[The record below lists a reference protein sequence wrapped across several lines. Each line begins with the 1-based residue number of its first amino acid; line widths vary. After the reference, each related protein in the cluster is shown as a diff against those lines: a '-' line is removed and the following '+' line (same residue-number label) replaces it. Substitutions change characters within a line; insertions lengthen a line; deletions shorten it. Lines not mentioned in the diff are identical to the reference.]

1 MKTAIEVLLDAFE
14 NSMCKDANQKS
25 RSQYRSVINALGK
38 DEVFKTDAEK
48 NFLTLVIKLIANNRE
63 DECIKLIGLLR
74 YSVCVYNWGSL
85 RSYET
90 YCNKF
95 TDFLEKLLSSEA
107 ASKKSIKK
115 KIASA
120 CTTPTLSDTE
130 ESWLKTAFAK
140 RTVFLHEQLMT
151 KFMGRLRRQDRI
163 SGNKVW
169 LPLSYI
175 AKLYKKAGKTKEF
188 TDWLRKLAEGI
199 FVHYEDDNKEIKSV
213 QFKAQQVFLVFEK
226 IEKKKNSDGKKPK
239 KADEVKYDV
248 GIVKTQDTDAIEK
261 STEAYNVKVALSAS
275 NKCYTAYTPTGDGNT
290 KVSMIVKDISDIAID
305 HVKPIDLTLKE
316 LGDKGRI
323 PNLKMV
329 SDSFRDMMGRP
340 EKADKDIEDE
350 SLDQLYNNVDIN
362 KLTDELYL
370 IRTDGVLRLMVSE
383 YNGKKSNSTAYDK
396 IIKIKGK
403 EEYLGLLGEA
413 LLDDETIYLYQR
425 LNERDAKT
433 RASREE
439 PKGTKVKISKKII
452 NLI

>member
-120 CTTPTLSDTE
+120 CTTPKLSDTE
-130 ESWLKTAFAK
+130 ESWLKTAFAN

-199 FVHYEDDNKEIKSV
+199 FVHYEDDNKDIKSV

-226 IEKKKNSDGKKPK
+226 NEENSDG
-239 KADEVKYDV
+239 
-248 GIVKTQDTDAIEK
+248 T
-261 STEAYNVKVALSAS
+261 YNVKVALSAS
-275 NKCYTAYTPTGDGNT
+275 NKCYTAYTPTGEGNT
-290 KVSMIVKDISDIAID
+290 KVPMIVKDISDIAID

-329 SDSFRDMMGRP
+329 SESFRDMIGRP

-362 KLTDELYL
+362 KLTDELNL

-425 LNERDAKT
+425 LNERNAKT

>member
-38 DEVFKTDAEK
+38 DEVFETDAEK

-95 TDFLEKLLSSEA
+95 TDFLEKLLNSEA

-188 TDWLRKLAEGI
+188 TDWLRKLAESI

-226 IEKKKNSDGKKPK
+226 KENSDG
-239 KADEVKYDV
+239 
-248 GIVKTQDTDAIEK
+248 T
-261 STEAYNVKVALSAS
+261 YNVKVALSAS
-275 NKCYTAYTPTGDGNT
+275 NKCYMAYTPTGEGNT
-290 KVSMIVKDISDIAID
+290 KVPMTVKDISDIAID
-305 HVKPIDLTLKE
+305 HVKPIDLTLRE
-316 LGDKGRI
+316 LDKKGRI

-329 SDSFRDMMGRP
+329 SESFRDMIGRP

-350 SLDQLYNNVDIN
+350 SLDQLYNNVDMS
-362 KLTDELYL
+362 KLTDELNL

>member
-38 DEVFKTDAEK
+38 DEVFETDAEK

-95 TDFLEKLLSSEA
+95 TDFLEKLLSSGA

-163 SGNKVW
+163 SGDKVW

-226 IEKKKNSDGKKPK
+226 NSDGT
-239 KADEVKYDV
+239 YDV
-248 GIVKTQDTDAIEK
+248 
-261 STEAYNVKVALSAS
+261 YVALSAS
-275 NKCYTAYTPTGDGNT
+275 NKCYRAYTPTGEGNT
-290 KVSMIVKDISDIAID
+290 KVPMIVKDISDIAID
-305 HVKPIDLTLKE
+305 HVKPIDLTLRE
-316 LGDKGRI
+316 LDDKGRI

-329 SDSFRDMMGRP
+329 SESFKDMMGRP

-350 SLDQLYNNVDIN
+350 SLDLLYNNVDICE
-362 KLTDELYL
+362 LTDELNL
-370 IRTDGVLRLMVSE
+370 IRTDGVLRLMTSE

-439 PKGTKVKISKKII
+439 LKGTKVKISKKII

>member
-226 IEKKKNSDGKKPK
+226 NSDGT
-239 KADEVKYDV
+239 YD
-248 GIVKTQDTDAIEK
+248 
-261 STEAYNVKVALSAS
+261 VKVALSAS
-275 NKCYTAYTPTGDGNT
+275 NKCYMAYTPTGEGNT
-290 KVSMIVKDISDIAID
+290 KVFMTVKDISDIAID
-305 HVKPIDLTLKE
+305 HVKPIDLTLRE
-316 LGDKGRI
+316 LDDKGRI

-329 SDSFRDMMGRP
+329 SESFKDMMGRP

-350 SLDQLYNNVDIN
+350 SLDQLYNNVNIS
-362 KLTDELYL
+362 KLTDELNL

-403 EEYLGLLGEA
+403 EEYLGLLGKA

-425 LNERDAKT
+425 LNERNAKT

>member
-1 MKTAIEVLLDAFE
+1 MKKAIEVLLDAFE

-25 RSQYRSVINALGK
+25 RSQYRSVILALGK

-95 TDFLEKLLSSEA
+95 ADFLEKLLNSGA

-213 QFKAQQVFLVFEK
+213 QFEKKQVFLVFEK
-226 IEKKKNSDGKKPK
+226 KKNSDGT
-239 KADEVKYDV
+239 YDV
-248 GIVKTQDTDAIEK
+248 
-261 STEAYNVKVALSAS
+261 YVALSAS
-275 NKCYTAYTPTGDGNT
+275 NKCYTAYTPTGEGNT
-290 KVSMIVKDISDIAID
+290 KVPMIVKDISDIAID
-305 HVKPIDLTLKE
+305 HVKPIDLTLRE
-316 LGDKGRI
+316 LDDKGRI

-329 SDSFRDMMGRP
+329 SESFKDMMGRP

-350 SLDQLYNNVDIN
+350 SLDQLYNNVDIS
-362 KLTDELYL
+362 KLTDELNL

-403 EEYLGLLGEA
+403 EEYLGLLGKA

-425 LNERDAKT
+425 LNERNAKT

>member
-95 TDFLEKLLSSEA
+95 ADFLEKLLSSEA

-226 IEKKKNSDGKKPK
+226 KKKTDGTYDSDGTY
-239 KADEVKYDV
+239 E
-248 GIVKTQDTDAIEK
+248 
-261 STEAYNVKVALSAS
+261 VKVALSAS
-275 NKCYTAYTPTGDGNT
+275 NKCYTAYTPTGEGNT
-290 KVSMIVKDISDIAID
+290 KVPMIVKDISDIAID
-305 HVKPIDLTLKE
+305 HVKPIDLTLRE
-316 LGDKGRI
+316 LDDKGRI

-329 SDSFRDMMGRP
+329 SESFKDMMGRP

-362 KLTDELYL
+362 KLTDELNL
-370 IRTDGVLRLMVSE
+370 IRTDGVLRLMTSE

-403 EEYLGLLGEA
+403 EEYLGLQGEA

-425 LNERDAKT
+425 LNERNAKT

>member
-1 MKTAIEVLLDAFE
+1 MKKAIEVLLDAFE

-213 QFKAQQVFLVFEK
+213 QFEKKQVFLVFEK
-226 IEKKKNSDGKKPK
+226 NEENSDG
-239 KADEVKYDV
+239 
-248 GIVKTQDTDAIEK
+248 T
-261 STEAYNVKVALSAS
+261 YNVKVALSAS
-275 NKCYTAYTPTGDGNT
+275 NKCYTAYTPTGEGNT
-290 KVSMIVKDISDIAID
+290 KVPMIVKDISDIAID

-350 SLDQLYNNVDIN
+350 SLDQLYNNVDIS
-362 KLTDELYL
+362 KLTDELNL
-370 IRTDGVLRLMVSE
+370 IRTDGVLRLMTSE

-403 EEYLGLLGEA
+403 EEYLGLQGKA

-425 LNERDAKT
+425 LNERNAKT

>member
-1 MKTAIEVLLDAFE
+1 MKKAIEVLLDAFE

-25 RSQYRSVINALGK
+25 RSQYRSVFNALGK

-95 TDFLEKLLSSEA
+95 TDFLEKLLSSGA

-226 IEKKKNSDGKKPK
+226 KKKTDGTYDSDGTY
-239 KADEVKYDV
+239 E
-248 GIVKTQDTDAIEK
+248 
-261 STEAYNVKVALSAS
+261 VKVALSAS
-275 NKCYTAYTPTGDGNT
+275 NKCYTAYTPTGEGNT
-290 KVSMIVKDISDIAID
+290 KVPMIVKDVSDIAID

-350 SLDQLYNNVDIN
+350 SLDQLYNNVDIS
-362 KLTDELYL
+362 KLTDELNL

-403 EEYLGLLGEA
+403 EEYLGLLGKA

-425 LNERDAKT
+425 LNERNAKT

>member
-120 CTTPTLSDTE
+120 CTTPKLSDTE
-130 ESWLKTAFAK
+130 ESWLKTAFAN

-188 TDWLRKLAEGI
+188 TDWLRKLAKGI

-213 QFKAQQVFLVFEK
+213 QFEKKQVFLVFEK
-226 IEKKKNSDGKKPK
+226 NEENSDG
-239 KADEVKYDV
+239 
-248 GIVKTQDTDAIEK
+248 T
-261 STEAYNVKVALSAS
+261 YNVKVALSAS

-290 KVSMIVKDISDIAID
+290 KVPMIVKDISDIAID

-329 SDSFRDMMGRP
+329 SDSFRDMIGRP

-362 KLTDELYL
+362 KLTDELNL

-403 EEYLGLLGEA
+403 GEYLGLLGEA

-425 LNERDAKT
+425 LNERNAKT

>member
-1 MKTAIEVLLDAFE
+1 MKKAIEVLLDAFE

-120 CTTPTLSDTE
+120 CTTPKLSDTE
-130 ESWLKTAFAK
+130 ESWLKTAFAN

-188 TDWLRKLAEGI
+188 TNWLRKLAEGI

-213 QFKAQQVFLVFEK
+213 QFEKKQVFLVFEK
-226 IEKKKNSDGKKPK
+226 NEENSDGT
-239 KADEVKYDV
+239 YD
-248 GIVKTQDTDAIEK
+248 
-261 STEAYNVKVALSAS
+261 VKVALSAS
-275 NKCYTAYTPTGDGNT
+275 NKCYTAYTPTGEGNT
-290 KVSMIVKDISDIAID
+290 KVPMIVKDISDIAID
-305 HVKPIDLTLKE
+305 HVKPIDLTLRE
-316 LGDKGRI
+316 LDKKGRI

-362 KLTDELYL
+362 KLTDELNL

-403 EEYLGLLGEA
+403 EEYLGLLGKA

-425 LNERDAKT
+425 LNERNAKT

>member
-38 DEVFKTDAEK
+38 DEVFETDAEK

-95 TDFLEKLLSSEA
+95 TDFLEKLLSSGA

-226 IEKKKNSDGKKPK
+226 NSDGT
-239 KADEVKYDV
+239 YDV
-248 GIVKTQDTDAIEK
+248 
-261 STEAYNVKVALSAS
+261 YVALSAS
-275 NKCYTAYTPTGDGNT
+275 NKCYRAYTPTGEGNT
-290 KVSMIVKDISDIAID
+290 KVPMIVKDISDIAID
-305 HVKPIDLTLKE
+305 HVKPIDLTLRE
-316 LGDKGRI
+316 LDDKGRI

-329 SDSFRDMMGRP
+329 SESFKDMMGRP
-340 EKADKDIEDE
+340 EKTDKDIEDE
-350 SLDQLYNNVDIN
+350 SLDQLYNNVDICE
-362 KLTDELYL
+362 LTDELNL
-370 IRTDGVLRLMVSE
+370 IRTDGVLRLMTSE

-403 EEYLGLLGEA
+403 DEYLGLLGEA

>member
-95 TDFLEKLLSSEA
+95 TDFLEKLLSSGA

-120 CTTPTLSDTE
+120 CTTPKLSDME
-130 ESWLKTAFAK
+130 ESWLKTAFAN

-213 QFKAQQVFLVFEK
+213 QFEKKQVFLVFEK
-226 IEKKKNSDGKKPK
+226 KKNSDGT
-239 KADEVKYDV
+239 YDV
-248 GIVKTQDTDAIEK
+248 
-261 STEAYNVKVALSAS
+261 YVALSAS
-275 NKCYTAYTPTGDGNT
+275 NKCYTAYTPTGEGNT
-290 KVSMIVKDISDIAID
+290 KVPMIVKDISDIAID
-305 HVKPIDLTLKE
+305 HVKPIDLTLRE
-316 LGDKGRI
+316 LDDKGRI

-329 SDSFRDMMGRP
+329 SESFKDMMGRP

-362 KLTDELYL
+362 KLTDELNL

>member
-38 DEVFKTDAEK
+38 DEVFETDAEK

-95 TDFLEKLLSSEA
+95 TDFLEKLLSSGA

-163 SGNKVW
+163 SGDKVW

-226 IEKKKNSDGKKPK
+226 NSDGT
-239 KADEVKYDV
+239 YDV
-248 GIVKTQDTDAIEK
+248 
-261 STEAYNVKVALSAS
+261 YVALSAS
-275 NKCYTAYTPTGDGNT
+275 NKCYRAYTPTGEGNT
-290 KVSMIVKDISDIAID
+290 KVPMIVKDISDIAID
-305 HVKPIDLTLKE
+305 HVKPIDLTLRE
-316 LGDKGRI
+316 LDDKGRI

-329 SDSFRDMMGRP
+329 SESFKDMMGRP

-350 SLDQLYNNVDIN
+350 SLDLLYNNVDICE
-362 KLTDELYL
+362 LTDELNL
-370 IRTDGVLRLMVSE
+370 IRTDGVLRLMTSE

>member
-38 DEVFKTDAEK
+38 DEVFETDAEK

-95 TDFLEKLLSSEA
+95 TDFLEKLLSSGA

-226 IEKKKNSDGKKPK
+226 NSDGT
-239 KADEVKYDV
+239 YD
-248 GIVKTQDTDAIEK
+248 
-261 STEAYNVKVALSAS
+261 VKVALSAS
-275 NKCYTAYTPTGDGNT
+275 NKCYTAYTPTGEGNT
-290 KVSMIVKDISDIAID
+290 KVPMIVKDISDIAID
-305 HVKPIDLTLKE
+305 HVKPIDLTLRE
-316 LGDKGRI
+316 LDDKGRI

-329 SDSFRDMMGRP
+329 SESFKDMMGRP

-350 SLDQLYNNVDIN
+350 SLDQLYNNVDIS
-362 KLTDELYL
+362 KLTDELNL
-370 IRTDGVLRLMVSE
+370 IRTDGVLRLMTSE
-383 YNGKKSNSTAYDK
+383 YNGKKSNSTAYNK

-425 LNERDAKT
+425 LNERNAKT

>member
-1 MKTAIEVLLDAFE
+1 MLLDAFE

-95 TDFLEKLLSSEA
+95 ADFLEKLLNSGA

-199 FVHYEDDNKEIKSV
+199 FVHYEDDNTEIKSV
-213 QFKAQQVFLVFEK
+213 QFEKKQVFLVFEK
-226 IEKKKNSDGKKPK
+226 NEENSDG
-239 KADEVKYDV
+239 
-248 GIVKTQDTDAIEK
+248 T
-261 STEAYNVKVALSAS
+261 YNVKVALSAS

-290 KVSMIVKDISDIAID
+290 KVPMIVKDISDIAID

-350 SLDQLYNNVDIN
+350 SLDQLYNNVDICE
-362 KLTDELYL
+362 LTDELNL

>member
-1 MKTAIEVLLDAFE
+1 MKKAIEVLLDAFE

-38 DEVFKTDAEK
+38 DEVFETDAEK

-74 YSVCVYNWGSL
+74 YSVCLYNWDSV

-169 LPLSYI
+169 LSLSYI

-226 IEKKKNSDGKKPK
+226 NSDGT
-239 KADEVKYDV
+239 YD
-248 GIVKTQDTDAIEK
+248 
-261 STEAYNVKVALSAS
+261 VKVALSAS
-275 NKCYTAYTPTGDGNT
+275 NKCYTAYTPTGEGNT
-290 KVSMIVKDISDIAID
+290 KVPMTVKDISDIAID
-305 HVKPIDLTLKE
+305 HVKPIDLTLRE
-316 LGDKGRI
+316 LDDKGRI

-329 SDSFRDMMGRP
+329 SESFKDMMGRP

-350 SLDQLYNNVDIN
+350 SLDQLYNNVDIS
-362 KLTDELYL
+362 KLTDELNL
-370 IRTDGVLRLMVSE
+370 IRTDGVLILMVSE

-439 PKGTKVKISKKII
+439 PKGTKIKISKKII

>member
-25 RSQYRSVINALGK
+25 RSQYRSVILALGK
-38 DEVFKTDAEK
+38 DEVFETDAEK

-74 YSVCVYNWGSL
+74 YSVCLYNWGSL

-130 ESWLKTAFAK
+130 ESWLKTAFAN

-188 TDWLRKLAEGI
+188 TDWLRKLAKGI

-213 QFKAQQVFLVFEK
+213 QFEKKQVFLVFEK
-226 IEKKKNSDGKKPK
+226 NEENSDG
-239 KADEVKYDV
+239 
-248 GIVKTQDTDAIEK
+248 T
-261 STEAYNVKVALSAS
+261 YNVKVALSAS
-275 NKCYTAYTPTGDGNT
+275 NKCYTAYTPTGEGNT
-290 KVSMIVKDISDIAID
+290 KVPMIVKDISDIAID

-329 SDSFRDMMGRP
+329 SESFRDMIGRP

-362 KLTDELYL
+362 KLTDELNL

-403 EEYLGLLGEA
+403 EEYLGLLGKA
-413 LLDDETIYLYQR
+413 LLDDETIYLYKR

>member
-1 MKTAIEVLLDAFE
+1 MKKAIEVLLDAFE

-38 DEVFKTDAEK
+38 DEVFETDAEK

-120 CTTPTLSDTE
+120 CTTPKLSDTE

-188 TDWLRKLAEGI
+188 TDWLRKLAESI

-213 QFKAQQVFLVFEK
+213 QFEKKQVFLVFEK
-226 IEKKKNSDGKKPK
+226 NEENSDG
-239 KADEVKYDV
+239 
-248 GIVKTQDTDAIEK
+248 T
-261 STEAYNVKVALSAS
+261 YNVKVALSAS
-275 NKCYTAYTPTGDGNT
+275 NKCYTAYTPTGEGNT
-290 KVSMIVKDISDIAID
+290 KVPMIVKDISDIAID

-316 LGDKGRI
+316 LDKKGRI

-329 SDSFRDMMGRP
+329 SESFRDMIGRP

-362 KLTDELYL
+362 KLTDELNL

>member
-1 MKTAIEVLLDAFE
+1 MKKAIEVLLDAFE

-188 TDWLRKLAEGI
+188 TNWLRKLAEGI

-213 QFKAQQVFLVFEK
+213 QFEKKQVFLVFEK
-226 IEKKKNSDGKKPK
+226 NEENSDG
-239 KADEVKYDV
+239 
-248 GIVKTQDTDAIEK
+248 T
-261 STEAYNVKVALSAS
+261 YNVKVALSAS

-290 KVSMIVKDISDIAID
+290 KVPMIVKDISDIAID

-316 LGDKGRI
+316 LDKKGRI

-329 SDSFRDMMGRP
+329 SESFRDMMGRP

-362 KLTDELYL
+362 KLTDELNL

-403 EEYLGLLGEA
+403 EEYLGLLGKA

>member
-38 DEVFKTDAEK
+38 DEVFETDAEK

-226 IEKKKNSDGKKPK
+226 KKKTDSTYDSDGTY
-239 KADEVKYDV
+239 E
-248 GIVKTQDTDAIEK
+248 
-261 STEAYNVKVALSAS
+261 VKVALSAS
-275 NKCYTAYTPTGDGNT
+275 NKCYTAYTPTGEGNT
-290 KVSMIVKDISDIAID
+290 KVPMIVKDVSDIAID

-316 LGDKGRI
+316 LDDKGRI

-350 SLDQLYNNVDIN
+350 SLDQLYNNVDIS
-362 KLTDELYL
+362 KLTDELNL

-403 EEYLGLLGEA
+403 EEYLGLLGKA

-425 LNERDAKT
+425 LNERNAKT

>member
-38 DEVFKTDAEK
+38 DEVFETDAEK

-95 TDFLEKLLSSEA
+95 ADFLEKLLSSEA

-226 IEKKKNSDGKKPK
+226 KKKTDGTYDSDGTY
-239 KADEVKYDV
+239 E
-248 GIVKTQDTDAIEK
+248 
-261 STEAYNVKVALSAS
+261 VKVALSAS
-275 NKCYTAYTPTGDGNT
+275 NKCYTAYTPTGEGNT
-290 KVSMIVKDISDIAID
+290 KVPMIVKDVSDIAID

-350 SLDQLYNNVDIN
+350 SLDQLYNNVDIS
-362 KLTDELYL
+362 KLTDELNL

-403 EEYLGLLGEA
+403 EEYLGLQGEA

-425 LNERDAKT
+425 LNERNAKT

>member
-130 ESWLKTAFAK
+130 ESWLKTAFAE

-199 FVHYEDDNKEIKSV
+199 FVHYEDDNNEIKSV
-213 QFKAQQVFLVFEK
+213 QFEKKQVFLVFEK
-226 IEKKKNSDGKKPK
+226 NEENSDG
-239 KADEVKYDV
+239 
-248 GIVKTQDTDAIEK
+248 T
-261 STEAYNVKVALSAS
+261 YNVKVALSAS

-290 KVSMIVKDISDIAID
+290 KVPMIVKDISDIAID

-362 KLTDELYL
+362 KLTDELNL

-425 LNERDAKT
+425 LNERNAKT

>member
-226 IEKKKNSDGKKPK
+226 KKKTDGTYDSDGTY
-239 KADEVKYDV
+239 E
-248 GIVKTQDTDAIEK
+248 
-261 STEAYNVKVALSAS
+261 VKVALSAS
-275 NKCYTAYTPTGDGNT
+275 NKCYTAYTPTGEGNT
-290 KVSMIVKDISDIAID
+290 KVPMIVKDVSDIAID

-350 SLDQLYNNVDIN
+350 SLDQLYNNVDIS
-362 KLTDELYL
+362 KLTDELNL

-403 EEYLGLLGEA
+403 EEYLGLLGKA

-425 LNERDAKT
+425 LNERNAKT

>member
-1 MKTAIEVLLDAFE
+1 MKKAIEVLLDAFE

-120 CTTPTLSDTE
+120 CTTPKLSDTE

-188 TDWLRKLAEGI
+188 TDWLRKLAKGI

-213 QFKAQQVFLVFEK
+213 QFEKKQVFLVFEK
-226 IEKKKNSDGKKPK
+226 NEENSDG
-239 KADEVKYDV
+239 
-248 GIVKTQDTDAIEK
+248 T
-261 STEAYNVKVALSAS
+261 YNVKVALSAS
-275 NKCYTAYTPTGDGNT
+275 NKCYTAYTPTGEGNT
-290 KVSMIVKDISDIAID
+290 KVPMIVKDISDIAID

-329 SDSFRDMMGRP
+329 SESFRDMMGRP

-362 KLTDELYL
+362 KLTDELNL

-403 EEYLGLLGEA
+403 EEYLGLLGKA
-413 LLDDETIYLYQR
+413 LLDDETIYLYKR

-439 PKGTKVKISKKII
+439 PKGTKIKISKKII

>member
-1 MKTAIEVLLDAFE
+1 MKKAIEVLLDAFE

-38 DEVFKTDAEK
+38 DEVFETDAEK

-95 TDFLEKLLSSEA
+95 TDFLEKLLSSGA

-213 QFKAQQVFLVFEK
+213 QFNAQQVFLVFEK
-226 IEKKKNSDGKKPK
+226 NSDGT
-239 KADEVKYDV
+239 YD
-248 GIVKTQDTDAIEK
+248 
-261 STEAYNVKVALSAS
+261 VKVALSAS

-290 KVSMIVKDISDIAID
+290 KVPMIVKDISDIAID

-362 KLTDELYL
+362 KLTDELNL

-403 EEYLGLLGEA
+403 EEYLGLLGKA

>member
-1 MKTAIEVLLDAFE
+1 MKKAIEVLLDAFE

-188 TDWLRKLAEGI
+188 TDWLRKLAKGI

-213 QFKAQQVFLVFEK
+213 QFEKKQVFLVFEK
-226 IEKKKNSDGKKPK
+226 NEENSDG
-239 KADEVKYDV
+239 
-248 GIVKTQDTDAIEK
+248 T
-261 STEAYNVKVALSAS
+261 YNVKVALSAS

-290 KVSMIVKDISDIAID
+290 KVPMIVKDISDIAID

-362 KLTDELYL
+362 KLTDELNL

-403 EEYLGLLGEA
+403 GEYLGLLGEA

>member
-48 NFLTLVIKLIANNRE
+48 NFLTLVIKLIANDRE

-226 IEKKKNSDGKKPK
+226 NSDGT
-239 KADEVKYDV
+239 YD
-248 GIVKTQDTDAIEK
+248 
-261 STEAYNVKVALSAS
+261 VKVALSAS

-290 KVSMIVKDISDIAID
+290 KVPMIVKDISDIAID

-362 KLTDELYL
+362 KLTDELNL

-403 EEYLGLLGEA
+403 EEYLGLLGKA

>member
-38 DEVFKTDAEK
+38 DEVFETDAEK

-120 CTTPTLSDTE
+120 CTTPKLSDTE
-130 ESWLKTAFAK
+130 ESWLKTAFAN

-151 KFMGRLRRQDRI
+151 KFMGRLRRQDCI

-188 TDWLRKLAEGI
+188 TNWLRKLAEGI

-213 QFKAQQVFLVFEK
+213 QFEKKQVFLVFEK
-226 IEKKKNSDGKKPK
+226 NEENSDG
-239 KADEVKYDV
+239 
-248 GIVKTQDTDAIEK
+248 T
-261 STEAYNVKVALSAS
+261 YNVKVALSAS
-275 NKCYTAYTPTGDGNT
+275 NKCYTAYTPTGEGNT
-290 KVSMIVKDISDIAID
+290 KVPMIVKDISDIAID

-350 SLDQLYNNVDIN
+350 SLDQLYNNVDIS
-362 KLTDELYL
+362 KLTDELNL

-439 PKGTKVKISKKII
+439 PKGTKIKISKKII

>member
-1 MKTAIEVLLDAFE
+1 MKKAIEVLLDAFE

-95 TDFLEKLLSSEA
+95 ADFLEKLLSSGA

-130 ESWLKTAFAK
+130 ESWLKTAFAN

-213 QFKAQQVFLVFEK
+213 QFEKKQVFLVFEK
-226 IEKKKNSDGKKPK
+226 NEENSDG
-239 KADEVKYDV
+239 
-248 GIVKTQDTDAIEK
+248 T
-261 STEAYNVKVALSAS
+261 YNVKVALSAS
-275 NKCYTAYTPTGDGNT
+275 NKCYTAYTPTGEGNT
-290 KVSMIVKDISDIAID
+290 KVPMIVKDISDIAID
-305 HVKPIDLTLKE
+305 HVKPIDLTLRE
-316 LGDKGRI
+316 LDDKGRI

-329 SDSFRDMMGRP
+329 SESFKDMMGRP

-350 SLDQLYNNVDIN
+350 SLDQLYNNVDIS
-362 KLTDELYL
+362 KLTDELNL

-403 EEYLGLLGEA
+403 GEYLGLLGEA

-425 LNERDAKT
+425 LNERNSKT

>member
-38 DEVFKTDAEK
+38 DEVFETDAEK

-120 CTTPTLSDTE
+120 CTTSTLSDTE

-226 IEKKKNSDGKKPK
+226 KENSDG
-239 KADEVKYDV
+239 AYD
-248 GIVKTQDTDAIEK
+248 
-261 STEAYNVKVALSAS
+261 VKVALSAS
-275 NKCYTAYTPTGDGNT
+275 NKCYTAYTPTGEGNT

-350 SLDQLYNNVDIN
+350 SLDQLYNNVDIS
-362 KLTDELYL
+362 KLTDELNL

>member
-38 DEVFKTDAEK
+38 DEVFETDAEK

-130 ESWLKTAFAK
+130 ESWLKTAFAN

-199 FVHYEDDNKEIKSV
+199 FVHYEDDNTEIKSV
-213 QFKAQQVFLVFEK
+213 QFEKKQVFLVFEK
-226 IEKKKNSDGKKPK
+226 NEENSDG
-239 KADEVKYDV
+239 
-248 GIVKTQDTDAIEK
+248 T
-261 STEAYNVKVALSAS
+261 YNVKVALSAS
-275 NKCYTAYTPTGDGNT
+275 NKCYTAYTPTGEGNT
-290 KVSMIVKDISDIAID
+290 KVPMTVKDISDIAID
-305 HVKPIDLTLKE
+305 HVKPIDLTLRE
-316 LGDKGRI
+316 LDDKGRI

-329 SDSFRDMMGRP
+329 SESFKDMMGRP

-350 SLDQLYNNVDIN
+350 SLDQLYNNVDICE
-362 KLTDELYL
+362 LTDELNL
-370 IRTDGVLRLMVSE
+370 IRTDGVLRLMTSE

-403 EEYLGLLGEA
+403 EEYLGLLGKA

>member
-95 TDFLEKLLSSEA
+95 ADFLEKLLSSEA

-130 ESWLKTAFAK
+130 ESWLKTAFAN

-213 QFKAQQVFLVFEK
+213 QFEKKQVFLVFEK
-226 IEKKKNSDGKKPK
+226 NEKNSDG
-239 KADEVKYDV
+239 
-248 GIVKTQDTDAIEK
+248 T
-261 STEAYNVKVALSAS
+261 YNVKVALSAS

-290 KVSMIVKDISDIAID
+290 KVPMIVKDISDIAID

-316 LGDKGRI
+316 LDKKGRI

-329 SDSFRDMMGRP
+329 SESFRDMIGRP

-350 SLDQLYNNVDIN
+350 SLDQLYNNVDIS
-362 KLTDELYL
+362 KLTDELNL

>member
-1 MKTAIEVLLDAFE
+1 MKKAIEVLLDAFE

-38 DEVFKTDAEK
+38 DEVFETDAEK

-120 CTTPTLSDTE
+120 CTTPKLSDTE
-130 ESWLKTAFAK
+130 ESWLKTAFAN

-199 FVHYEDDNKEIKSV
+199 FVQYEDDNKEIKSV
-213 QFKAQQVFLVFEK
+213 QFEKKQVFLVFEK
-226 IEKKKNSDGKKPK
+226 KKKTDGTYDSDGTY
-239 KADEVKYDV
+239 E
-248 GIVKTQDTDAIEK
+248 
-261 STEAYNVKVALSAS
+261 VKVALSAS
-275 NKCYTAYTPTGDGNT
+275 NKCYTAYTPTGEGNT
-290 KVSMIVKDISDIAID
+290 KVPMIVKDVSDIAID

-350 SLDQLYNNVDIN
+350 SLDQLYNNVDIS
-362 KLTDELYL
+362 KLTDELNL

-403 EEYLGLLGEA
+403 EEYLGLQGEA

-425 LNERDAKT
+425 LNERNAKT

>member
-38 DEVFKTDAEK
+38 DEVFETDAEK

-130 ESWLKTAFAK
+130 ESWLKTAFAN

-226 IEKKKNSDGKKPK
+226 KKKTDGTYDSDGTY
-239 KADEVKYDV
+239 E
-248 GIVKTQDTDAIEK
+248 
-261 STEAYNVKVALSAS
+261 VKVALSAS
-275 NKCYTAYTPTGDGNT
+275 NKCYTAYTQPE
-290 KVSMIVKDISDIAID
+290 MAI
-305 HVKPIDLTLKE
+305 
-316 LGDKGRI
+316 
-323 PNLKMV
+323 
-329 SDSFRDMMGRP
+329 
-340 EKADKDIEDE
+340 
-350 SLDQLYNNVDIN
+350 
-362 KLTDELYL
+362 
-370 IRTDGVLRLMVSE
+370 
-383 YNGKKSNSTAYDK
+383 
-396 IIKIKGK
+396 
-403 EEYLGLLGEA
+403 
-413 LLDDETIYLYQR
+413 
-425 LNERDAKT
+425 
-433 RASREE
+433 
-439 PKGTKVKISKKII
+439 PKCP
-452 NLI
+452 

>member
-1 MKTAIEVLLDAFE
+1 MKKAIEVLLDAFE

-226 IEKKKNSDGKKPK
+226 KKKTDGTYDSDGTY
-239 KADEVKYDV
+239 E
-248 GIVKTQDTDAIEK
+248 
-261 STEAYNVKVALSAS
+261 VKVALSAS
-275 NKCYTAYTPTGDGNT
+275 NKCYTAYTPTGEGNT
-290 KVSMIVKDISDIAID
+290 KVPMIVKDVSDIAID

-350 SLDQLYNNVDIN
+350 SLDQLYNNVDIS
-362 KLTDELYL
+362 KLTDELNL

-425 LNERDAKT
+425 LNERNAKT

>member
-1 MKTAIEVLLDAFE
+1 MKKAIEVLLDAFE

-38 DEVFKTDAEK
+38 DEVFETDAEK

-95 TDFLEKLLSSEA
+95 ADFLEKLLSSEA

-226 IEKKKNSDGKKPK
+226 KKKTDGTYDSDGTY
-239 KADEVKYDV
+239 E
-248 GIVKTQDTDAIEK
+248 
-261 STEAYNVKVALSAS
+261 VKVALSAS
-275 NKCYTAYTPTGDGNT
+275 NKCYTAYTPTGEGNT
-290 KVSMIVKDISDIAID
+290 KVYMTVKDVSDIAID

-350 SLDQLYNNVDIN
+350 SLDQLYNNVDIS
-362 KLTDELYL
+362 KLTDELNL

-403 EEYLGLLGEA
+403 EEYLGLLGKA

-425 LNERDAKT
+425 LNERNAKT

>member
-1 MKTAIEVLLDAFE
+1 MKKAIEVLLDAFE

-95 TDFLEKLLSSEA
+95 ADFLEKLLSSEA

-130 ESWLKTAFAK
+130 ESWLKTAFAN

-226 IEKKKNSDGKKPK
+226 KKKTDGTYDSDG
-239 KADEVKYDV
+239 
-248 GIVKTQDTDAIEK
+248 T
-261 STEAYNVKVALSAS
+261 YNVKVALSAS
-275 NKCYTAYTPTGDGNT
+275 NKCYTAYTPTGEGNT
-290 KVSMIVKDISDIAID
+290 KVYMTVKDISDIAID
-305 HVKPIDLTLKE
+305 HVKPIDLTLRE
-316 LGDKGRI
+316 LDDKGRI

-329 SDSFRDMMGRP
+329 SESFKDMMGRP

-350 SLDQLYNNVDIN
+350 SLDQLYNNVDICE
-362 KLTDELYL
+362 LTDELNL
-370 IRTDGVLRLMVSE
+370 IRTDGVLRLMTSE

-403 EEYLGLLGEA
+403 EEYLGLQGKA

-425 LNERDAKT
+425 LNERNAKT